1 MRRPTI
7 ARIVARE
14 ILDSRGTPTLEVDCI
29 LSNGIMGRASV
40 PSGASVGSSEA
51 LELRDKDERR
61 FFGKGVLKAIKN
73 ISEVI
78 APRLAG
84 MDATDQFRID
94 RRLIE
99 LDGTKNKSRL
109 GANAVLGVSLAVC
122 RAAAVCAGL
131 PIYRLLGGVGTRALP
146 TPFLN
151 IINGGLHAPN
161 NLDIQEYMIV
171 PAGFATFSDAI
182 RASAEIYHTL
192 KKILEEKNFPTTV
205 GDEGGVAPNFASN
218 EAPLEVIMQ
227 AIERTGYRPDEQV
240 FLALDIAATSIYEN
254 GAYIFTNPER
264 RELTADDLIE
274 LYAKWVEKYPII
286 SIEDGLAEEDWP
298 GWHELTAR
306 LGSRVQLAGD
316 DIFVTNI
323 ERLKK
328 GILAGA
334 ANAVLVKPTQIGT
347 VSETI
352 DCIKFA
358 MKNGYQAIV
367 SHRSGE
373 TDDHFI
379 ADLAVAVNCGQI
391 KTGAPCR
398 GERTAKYN
406 RLIRIEEED
415 QLPYAGKGI
424 LPTQNKMVFSS

>member
-1 MRRPTI
+1 MARPTI
-7 ARIVARE
+7 ARLVARE
-14 ILDSRGTPTLEVDCI
+14 ILDSRGNPTLEVDCI
-29 LSNGIMGRASV
+29 LNNGIMGRASV
-40 PSGASVGSSEA
+40 PSGASVGSFEA
-51 LELRDKDERR
+51 LELRDKDPKRYL
-61 FFGKGVLKAIKN
+61 GKGVLKAIEN
-73 ISEVI
+73 IHTII
-78 APRLAG
+78 APRLTG
-84 MDATDQFRID
+84 LDATDQFQID
-94 RRLIE
+94 NILIE

-131 PIYRLLGGVGTRALP
+131 PIYRLLGGAGTRLIP

-171 PAGFATFSDAI
+171 PAGIQTFRDAI
-182 RASAEIYHTL
+182 RAAAEIYQTL
-192 KKILEEKNFPTTV
+192 KKILEEKRLPTTV
-205 GDEGGVAPNFASN
+205 GDEGGMAPNFPDN
-218 EAPLEVIMQ
+218 ETPLQVIMA
-227 AIERTGYRPDEQV
+227 AIEKAGYHPGEDV
-240 FLALDIAATSIYEN
+240 YLAIDVAASTLYEN
-254 GAYIFTNPER
+254 GTYIFTNPQEKQVSAV
-264 RELTADDLIE
+264 ELID
-274 LYAKWVEKYPII
+274 LYADWINRYPII
-286 SIEDGLAEEDWP
+286 SIEDGLAEEDWN

-306 LGSRVQLAGD
+306 LGKRVQLVGD

-323 ERLKK
+323 ERLQQ
-328 GILAGA
+328 GIQQGA

-352 DCIKFA
+352 DCVKVA
-358 MKNGYQAIV
+358 MENGYRAIV

-415 QLPYAGKGI
+415 RLPYAGLKT
-424 LPTQNKMVFSS
+424 LLR

>member
-1 MRRPTI
+1 MARPTI
-7 ARIVARE
+7 ARIVVRE
-14 ILDSRGTPTLEVDCI
+14 ILDSRGNPTLEVDCI
-29 LSNGIMGRASV
+29 LNNGVMGRASV
-40 PSGASVGSSEA
+40 PSGASVGSFEA
-51 LELRDKDERR
+51 LELRDKDPRR
-61 FFGKGVLKAIKN
+61 YLGKGVLRAIEN
-73 ISEVI
+73 IHNII
-78 APRLAG
+78 APRLVG
-84 MDATDQFRID
+84 IDATDQFQID
-94 RRLIE
+94 KILIE

-131 PIYRLLGGVGTRALP
+131 PIYRLLGGAGTRLIP

-161 NLDIQEYMIV
+161 NLDVQEYMIV
-171 PAGFATFSDAI
+171 PAGIETFREAI
-182 RASAEIYHTL
+182 RAAAEIYQTL
-192 KKILEEKNFPTTV
+192 KKILEEKNLPTTV
-205 GDEGGVAPNFASN
+205 GDEGGMAPNFPDN
-218 EAPLEVIMQ
+218 EAPLHVIME
-227 AIERTGYRPDEQV
+227 AIEKAGYHPGEDV
-240 FLALDIAATSIYEN
+240 YLAIDVAASTLYEN
-254 GAYIFTNPER
+254 NNYIFTNPQER
-264 RELTADDLIE
+264 KVGANELID
-274 LYAKWVEKYPII
+274 LYAEWIDRYPII
-286 SIEDGLAEEDWP
+286 SIEDGLAEEDWN
-298 GWHELTAR
+298 GWHELTTQ
-306 LGSRVQLAGD
+306 LGKRVQLVGD

-323 ERLKK
+323 ERLQQ
-328 GILAGA
+328 GIQQGT

-352 DCIKFA
+352 DCVKVA
-358 MKNGYQAIV
+358 MENGYRAIV

-415 QLPYAGKGI
+415 RLPYAG
-424 LPTQNKMVFSS
+424 LKMLLR

>member
-1 MRRPTI
+1 MARPII
-7 ARIVARE
+7 ARLVARE
-14 ILDSRGTPTLEVDCI
+14 ILDSRGNPTLEVDCI
-29 LSNGIMGRASV
+29 LANGIMGRASV
-40 PSGASVGSSEA
+40 PSGASVGSFEA
-51 LELRDKDERR
+51 LELRDKDPRR
-61 FFGKGVLKAIKN
+61 YFGKGVLKAIAN
-73 ISEVI
+73 IQEII
-78 APRLAG
+78 APRLVG

-94 RRLIE
+94 QALIE
-99 LDGTKNKSRL
+99 LDGTKNKSKL
-109 GANAVLGVSLAVC
+109 GANAILGVSLAVC

-131 PIYRLLGGVGTRALP
+131 PIYRLLGGAGTRMIP

-171 PAGFATFSDAI
+171 PAGLPNFHEAI
-182 RASAEIYHTL
+182 RAAAEIYHAL
-192 KKILEEKNFPTTV
+192 KLILEERNKPTTV
-205 GDEGGVAPNFASN
+205 GDEGGMAPDFENN
-218 EAPLEVIMQ
+218 EKPLEVITE
-227 AIERTGYRPDEQV
+227 AIEKAGYHPGEQIY
-240 FLALDIAATSIYEN
+240 LAIDVAASSLYQN
-254 GAYIFTNPER
+254 NAYIFTNPEKMAVSAQ
-264 RELTADDLIE
+264 ELIE
-274 LYAKWVEKYPII
+274 LYTRWIEKYPII
-286 SIEDGLAEEDWP
+286 SIEDGLAEEDWN
-298 GWHELTAR
+298 GWYELTSK
-306 LGSRVQLAGD
+306 LGNRVQLIGD

-328 GILAGA
+328 GIQQGA

-352 DCIKFA
+352 DCMKVA
-358 MKNGYQAIV
+358 MENGYRAIV

-379 ADLAVAVNCGQI
+379 ADLAVAANCGQI

-415 QLPYAGKGI
+415 QLPYAGLKT
-424 LPTQNKMVFSS
+424 LLR

>member
-1 MRRPTI
+1 MARPTI
-7 ARIVARE
+7 ARLVARE
-14 ILDSRGTPTLEVDCI
+14 ILDSRGNPTLEVDCI
-29 LSNGIMGRASV
+29 LNNGIMGRASV
-40 PSGASVGSSEA
+40 PSGASVGSFEA
-51 LELRDKDERR
+51 LELRDKDPKRYL
-61 FFGKGVLKAIKN
+61 GKGVLKAIEN
-73 ISEVI
+73 IHTII
-78 APRLAG
+78 APRLTG
-84 MDATDQFRID
+84 LDATDQFQID
-94 RRLIE
+94 NILIE

-131 PIYRLLGGVGTRALP
+131 PIYRLLGGAGTRLIP

-171 PAGFATFSDAI
+171 PAGIQTFRDAI
-182 RASAEIYHTL
+182 RAAAEVYQTL
-192 KKILEEKNFPTTV
+192 KKILEEKRLPTTV
-205 GDEGGVAPNFASN
+205 GDEGGMAPNFPDN
-218 EAPLEVIMQ
+218 ETPLQVIMA
-227 AIERTGYRPDEQV
+227 AIEKAGYHPGEDV
-240 FLALDIAATSIYEN
+240 YLAIDVAASTLYEN
-254 GAYIFTNPER
+254 GTYIFTNPQEKQVSAV
-264 RELTADDLIE
+264 ELID
-274 LYAKWVEKYPII
+274 LYADWINRYPII
-286 SIEDGLAEEDWP
+286 SIEDGLAEEDWN

-306 LGSRVQLAGD
+306 LGKRVQLVGD

-323 ERLKK
+323 ERLQQ
-328 GILAGA
+328 GIQQGA

-352 DCIKFA
+352 DCVKVA
-358 MKNGYQAIV
+358 MENGYRAIV

-415 QLPYAGKGI
+415 RLPYAGLKT
-424 LPTQNKMVFSS
+424 LLR

>member
-1 MRRPTI
+1 MARPII
-7 ARIVARE
+7 ARLSARE
-14 ILDSRGTPTLEVDCI
+14 ILDSRGNPTLEVDCI
-29 LSNGIMGRASV
+29 LANGIMGRASV
-40 PSGASVGSSEA
+40 PSGASVGSFEA
-51 LELRDKDERR
+51 LELRDKDPLR
-61 FFGKGVLKAIKN
+61 FFGKGVLKAIAN
-73 ISEVI
+73 IHELI
-78 APRLAG
+78 APRLIG

-94 RRLIE
+94 QTLIE
-99 LDGTKNKSRL
+99 LDGTKNKSKL
-109 GANAVLGVSLAVC
+109 GANAILGVSLAVC

-131 PIYRLLGGVGTRALP
+131 PIYRLLGGAGTRMLP

-171 PAGFATFSDAI
+171 PAGLPSFRDAI
-182 RASAEIYHTL
+182 RAAAEIYHSL
-192 KKILEEKNFPTTV
+192 KLILEENNKPTTV
-205 GDEGGVAPNFASN
+205 GDEGGMAPNFATN
-218 EAPLEVIMQ
+218 EEPLTVIMQ
-227 AIERTGYRPDEQV
+227 AIEKAGYHPGEQIY
-240 FLALDIAATSIYEN
+240 LAIDVAATSLYQDN
-254 GAYIFTNPER
+254 AYIFTNPER
-264 RELTADDLIE
+264 RVVNASELIE
-274 LYAKWVEKYPII
+274 LYTRWLEKYPII
-286 SIEDGLAEEDWP
+286 SIEDGLAEEDWD
-298 GWHELTAR
+298 GWHELTSR
-306 LGSRVQLAGD
+306 LGNRVQLIGD

-328 GILAGA
+328 GIQQGA

-352 DCIKFA
+352 DCMKVA
-358 MKNGYQAIV
+358 MENGYRAIV

-415 QLPYAGKGI
+415 RLPYAGLKT
-424 LPTQNKMVFSS
+424 LLR